1 MANAT
6 ARLIGTVLSSWLYQK
21 WGLEVCLWL
30 STIFILTT
38 ALISAGLPMQKQILI
53 KGN

>member
-38 ALISAGLPMQKQILI
+38 ALISASLPMQNHVVTKE
-53 KGN
+53 